1 MLQDNISI
9 IVVED
14 DDDVR
19 EELVEILS
27 SLFKY
32 VAEAKDGCEGLEYI
46 QKYKPDVLI
55 SDISMPCLDG
65 LDMLHEVKKAH
76 KDIVAIFTTA
86 FSEKNYLL
94 DAINIQANGYLLKPI
109 DVDELIKKIKDNIK
123 VEDEA
128 TSEVLNILSKREYE
142 VMCDIARGIK
152 PAQIAQKYGVKPKT
166 ISTYRR
172 RILEKLSLVSNSDIV
187 KYAIDNKCVG

>member
-1 MLQDNISI
+1 MTRDNISI

-14 DDDVR
+14 DDNVR

-27 SLFKY
+27 SLFKH

-55 SDISMPCLDG
+55 SDIRMPCLDG
-65 LDMLHEVKKAH
+65 LDMLSEVKKAH
-76 KDIVAIFTTA
+76 KDIVTIFASA
-86 FSEKNYLL
+86 FSEKSYLL
-94 DAINIQANGYLLKPI
+94 DAINMQANGFLLKPI
-109 DVDELIKKIKDNIK
+109 NVEELIEKIKESVSI
-123 VEDEA
+123 EDDA
-128 TSEVLNILSKREYE
+128 NNDVLDVLSKREYE

-152 PAQIAQKYGVKPKT
+152 PAQIAEKYGVKPKT

-187 KYAIDNKCVG
+187 KYAIEKKCI

>member
-27 SLFKY
+27 SLFKH

-65 LDMLHEVKKAH
+65 LDMLREVKKAH

-187 KYAIDNKCVG
+187 KYAIDNKCV

>member
-27 SLFKY
+27 SLFKH

-65 LDMLHEVKKAH
+65 LDMLREVKKAH
-76 KDIVAIFTTA
+76 KDIVEHIFEPYFTTKHEHKGTGLGLYMSKTIVNDHINGDVLVSNTDNGAIFTIIIP
-86 FSEKNYLL
+86 L
-94 DAINIQANGYLLKPI
+94 
-109 DVDELIKKIKDNIK
+109 
-123 VEDEA
+123 
-128 TSEVLNILSKREYE
+128 
-142 VMCDIARGIK
+142 M
-152 PAQIAQKYGVKPKT
+152 
-166 ISTYRR
+166 
-172 RILEKLSLVSNSDIV
+172 
-187 KYAIDNKCVG
+187 

>member
-1 MLQDNISI
+1 MTRDNISI

-14 DDDVR
+14 DDNVR

-27 SLFKY
+27 SLFKH

-55 SDISMPCLDG
+55 SDIRMPCLDG
-65 LDMLHEVKKAH
+65 LNMLSEVKKAH
-76 KDIVAIFTTA
+76 KDIVTIFASA
-86 FSEKNYLL
+86 FSEKSYLL
-94 DAINIQANGYLLKPI
+94 DAINMQANGFLLKPI
-109 DVDELIKKIKDNIK
+109 NVEELIEKIKESVSI
-123 VEDEA
+123 EDDA
-128 TSEVLNILSKREYE
+128 NNDVLDVLSKREYE

-152 PAQIAQKYGVKPKT
+152 PAQIAEKYGVKPKT

-187 KYAIDNKCVG
+187 KYAIEKKCI